1 LGLQGDI
8 ADPRSKSFLFI
19 LDLLPRLCKL
29 PGFILLEN
37 VKGFESSSARYV
49 TDNSRVIIIWHG
61 TLTDT

>member
-49 TDNSRVIIIWHG
+49 TDN
-61 TLTDT
+61 